1 MLILNV
7 AGFYLGLM
15 YATWLLFV
23 AIMGFRAA
31 KLAGKLS
38 KPVFVLALPA
48 LAAGVLLDFML
59 QVVSTP
65 IWLDPP
71 RELLLTLRLDRYLTL
86 TNPTGLDAYRQRVAK
101 WVCSNMLDVFE
112 SGGHCHK
119 DAP

>member
-48 LAAGVLLDFML
+48 LGVGVLLDFLL

-71 RELLLTLRLDRYLTL
+71 RELLLTLRLDRYLSIS
-86 TNPTGLDAYRQRVAK
+86 NPTGLNAYRQRVAK
-101 WVCSNMLDVFE
+101 WVCANMLDPFE
-112 SGGHCHK
+112 VSGHCHK
-119 DAP
+119 DTP

>member
-48 LAAGVLLDFML
+48 LGVGVLLDFLL
-59 QVVSTP
+59 QVASSP

-71 RELLLTLRLDRYLTL
+71 REILLTLRLDRYLTL

-101 WVCSNMLDVFE
+101 WVCSNMLDPFE
-112 SGGHCHK
+112 VSGHCHK
-119 DAP
+119 DG

>member
-1 MLILNV
+1 MLILTV
-7 AGFYLGLM
+7 AGVYAALM

-48 LAAGVLLDFML
+48 LAVGVLFDFLL

-71 RELLLTLRLDRYLTL
+71 RELLLTLRLDRYLTIK
-86 TNPTGLDAYRQRVAK
+86 NPTGLNAYRQRVAK
-101 WVCSNMLDVFE
+101 WVCSNMLDPFE
-112 SGGHCHK
+112 VSGHCHK
-119 DAP
+119 N